1 MKLTRILPFIIPIVL
16 TACADNTVSE
26 SISVSDS
33 LPITETAAPES
44 AESDSSDASTTDS
57 TETNSDTDYIGICG
71 EVFEPEMFKED
82 PDAVLNMY
90 LYYRTD
96 YGYTALFDG
105 RTYNSYNDPEKFD
118 LENWEC
124 TERCEAASGGY
135 FIINKGDKIGSLTCT
150 DAFAEYY
157 VNDVSPLNDAF
168 GLMSSSVCFEGE
180 IEVTG
185 YIDRYDGDEGY
196 VEEGELHFY
205 PDGESW
211 QGLPVEYDSFYWTY
225 SLKDG
230 TLVYAPFRLSLGV
243 ISDYSALDLERDIPQ
258 GSTAHMKLVLKDL
271 QLNYVNN
278 NFGNYTISTATIV
291 SAEKID

>member
-1 MKLTRILPFIIPIVL
+1 MKFTCVLPFIIPIML
-16 TACADNTVSE
+16 TACADNTA
-26 SISVSDS
+26 SDS
-33 LPITETAAPES
+33 LPITETVALES
-44 AESDSSDASTTDS
+44 AESDT
-57 TETNSDTDYIGICG
+57 SDTEIAGSAELTSETDTNYTGVCG

-105 RTYNSYNDPEKFD
+105 KTYNSFDNPEKFD
-118 LENWEC
+118 LDNWEC
-124 TERCEAASGGY
+124 TEQCEAASGGY

-271 QLNYVNN
+271 QLNYVNT

>member
-1 MKLTRILPFIIPIVL
+1 MKFTCVLPFIIPIML
-16 TACADNTVSE
+16 TACADNTASE
-26 SISVSDS
+26 SISASDS
-33 LPITETAAPES
+33 LPITETVALES
-44 AESDSSDASTTDS
+44 AESDTSDTEIADS
-57 TETNSDTDYIGICG
+57 AEITSDTDTNYTGICG

-105 RTYNSYNDPEKFD
+105 KTYNSFDNPEKFD
-118 LENWEC
+118 LAKWEC
-124 TERCEAASGGY
+124 TEQCEAASGGY
-135 FIINKGDKIGSLTCT
+135 FIINKGDKIGNLTCT
-150 DAFAEYY
+150 DAFAKYY
-157 VNDVSPLNDAF
+157 INEVYDNSF

-180 IEVTG
+180 IKVTG
-185 YIDRYDGDEGY
+185 YVDRYDGNEGY

-211 QGLPVEYDSFYWTY
+211 QEMPIEYNSRYLLY
-225 SLKDG
+225 SLKDER
-230 TLVYAPFRLSLGV
+230 LIYAPFRISLGV
-243 ISDYSALDLERDIPQ
+243 VSDYSALDLERDIPQ

-271 QLNYVNN
+271 QLNYVNT
-278 NFGNYTISTATIV
+278 NFGSYTISTATIV